1 MRMNK
6 GFMKRWAVFLV
17 LIVGSAFLLGGCGS
31 SGDDPGPTPAPTT
44 SGVVSISGQVAN
56 SVPTEIS
63 VAATERLSAMKVSRL
78 NGGSGLAGVDI
89 SAKMEGWELKK
100 TSSDKS
106 GFYAFDVPVPSEGGR
121 LVLTFSKDGSITYQK
136 AITVKPEES
145 HSVHATLLP
154 VAVDKEVKS
163 GDIVSD
169 DNGRIAI
176 EAPKDGNLTL
186 FVGDPT
192 SADGAAV
199 FPGDYMAAT
208 SADDVPL
215 VSMAFFEATL
225 TDPSGDK
232 IERFDPVEVSMLLP
246 QDYQDGTLKD
256 PEGKTYVA
264 SGDSKLLASP
274 DEFTCRIEWWSYD
287 DDGAMWVQEDAM
299 TPGSPSDPMEKAWI
313 TSGDGG
319 KLYVNAMVNHFSWWN
334 ADYPQEFSYF
344 CVKVVDGDG
353 EPMEN
358 VAVYSS
364 GVTYKNTS
372 QPKRTDKDGWARGIV
387 VKKSTSKIDRE
398 RAQVYAL
405 AGNVKFF
412 YDVKSDG
419 EGVVASDD
427 IYTPYDENEC
437 GRTDGRPSIELDQT
451 IKVSFEGVVKGT
463 VTNDSGKALSGVKV
477 YSSVGGVVETDFSG
491 NYSLN
496 VPVGAEVTVYIA
508 GVEGKTATVSDK
520 DTPKVLDFTV
530 ANQPPVI
537 TKLSRTPEGNVAAGS
552 STTFTGEALDPE
564 GGTVTYGWTA
574 SEGSLSG
581 STGASTV
588 WTAPAGSGNAQITFT
603 ATDSDG
609 KASAMTVPVSW
620 GSLPSPGRLVVNLKD
635 DDGDPVVGAW
645 VILHKDD
652 GSVEE
657 YRKTDARGKANFGDI
672 GRKTATVS
680 FAFETDKKI
689 TNDYD
694 SSKYVYNYINR
705 NVVTAVN
712 IPVAELTIATG
723 TVTDDDGQGYYVTT
737 TGSDE
742 DPSYTLN
749 LAVDPSDLSD
759 ETTVTCQPLDQ
770 LYFYSSRTSQD
781 NVPVHPDDL
790 QSDGKLT
797 LLSMAKAWEDETETM
812 TSWGVLYDETPSS
825 GDSYT
830 LPLDRS
836 PVNLPWSSE
845 KDIISLSVM
854 AERKG
859 VEYDLCNLFQHG
871 FMMADSTI
879 ERREVEEKSLSEILD
894 RAAKSGT
901 IQLPDFDGD
910 VFFQAAS
917 ALVRDETVSTDITSV
932 EEKKRLG
939 SSLPKDKLTVSL
951 PDYSFT
957 NVSVD
962 LSGTNPELTW
972 TLNTTQNID
981 ALMAGV
987 NERSSKTLLSG
998 DITENTVTTVSWE
1011 VFFEKDKGTQSYT
1024 FPSLPKDLEAWFDD
1038 IEEGPD
1044 FSISVVD
1051 YDNLTG
1057 YSSLMDL
1064 VLSGQ
1069 DPEKSA
1075 LRVLEAEFPGD
1086 LYW

>member
-1 MRMNK
+1 MSR

-78 NGGSGLAGVDI
+78 KSGSGLAGVDI

-169 DNGRIAI
+169 DNGRIEI
-176 EAPKDGNLTL
+176 EAPRDGNLTL

-246 QDYQDGTLKD
+246 EDYRNGTLKD
-256 PEGKTYVA
+256 PQGKTYVA
-264 SGDSKLLASP
+264 SGDSRLIASP

-299 TPGSPSDPMEKAWI
+299 TPGSPSDPMKKAWI

-319 KLYVNAMVNHFSWWN
+319 KLYVNAKVNHFSWWN

-372 QPKRTDKDGWARGIV
+372 QPKKTDKDGWARGIV
-387 VKKSTSKIDRE
+387 VKKSTSKADRE

-437 GRTDGRPSIELDQT
+437 GRTDGRPSIELDEV
-451 IKVSFEGVVKGT
+451 IRISFEGVVTGT

-477 YSSVGGVVETDFSG
+477 YSSVGGVAETDSSG
-491 NYSLN
+491 SYSLN

-552 STTFTGEALDPE
+552 STTFTGEAMDPE

-574 SEGSLSG
+574 SEGSFSG
-581 STGASTV
+581 ATGASTV

-603 ATDSDG
+603 ATDSDE
-609 KASAMTVPVSW
+609 KTSAMTVPVSW

-645 VILHKDD
+645 VVLHKDD

-672 GRKTATVS
+672 GRKTATIS
-680 FAFETDKKI
+680 YAYESDRETV
-689 TNDYD
+689 TDYGYQT
-694 SSKYVYNYINR
+694 YVQKDLNR
-705 NVVTAVN
+705 NIVTAVGV
-712 IPVAELTIATG
+712 PVAELTI
-723 TVTDDDGQGYYVTT
+723 VTEVLGDEVVEDR
-737 TGSDE
+737 E
-742 DPSYTLN
+742 DPNYNLN
-749 LAVDPSDLSD
+749 ISVDPSDLSD
-759 ETTVTCQPLDQ
+759 ETNVTCQPLGNVY
-770 LYFYSSRTSQD
+770 LNNWTTSQD
-781 NVPVHPDDL
+781 NVPVYPDDL
-790 QSDGKLT
+790 QSDGNLT
-797 LLSMAKAWEDETETM
+797 LLSMAKVWEDETEKM
-812 TSWGVLYDETPSS
+812 TSWGVLYDETPKS

-830 LPLDRS
+830 LPLDKK

-859 VEYDLCNLFQHG
+859 VEYDLFNLFQHE
-871 FMMADSTI
+871 FMMTGSTT

-910 VFFQAAS
+910 VFFQDAL

-939 SSLPKDKLTVSL
+939 SSLPDKLAVSL

-962 LSGTNPELTW
+962 SSGINPELTW
-972 TLNTTQNID
+972 TLSTTQDID
-981 ALMAGV
+981 AMNAGV
-987 NERSSKTLLSG
+987 SEEAYSSVTSVDG
-998 DITENTVTTVSWE
+998 TVNTHTQVNWD
-1011 VFFEKDKGTQSYT
+1011 VFFEKGKGTQSYT
-1024 FPSLPKDLEAWFDD
+1024 FPSLPEDLEAWFDD
-1038 IEEGPD
+1038 VEGDPT
-1044 FSISVVD
+1044 FTVSVID

-1075 LRVLEAEFPGD
+1075 LRILEADFPGA